1 MAKTRPPS
9 CARSVVSAAP
19 SDHTG
24 AFRPS
29 PTTSSLLMKDEA
41 SSERTNGDVLRSLR
55 RRRHGD
61 CPRTGPK
68 DARDRRENATPD
80 VTCEPRYAM
89 VRAMNFADRLAQASR
104 LKESVVVLG
113 IDPQLD
119 APGAPG
125 IPLGYTLAR
134 FCCEIVE
141 ACARS
146 AIAVKP
152 QLAFYEARG
161 LEGMRAFCEV
171 AKLARKL
178 GLMTIAD
185 AKRGDIGTTSA
196 AYAEAFLG
204 DGDFSCDAVTVN
216 PYQGSDA
223 LMPFLARVKNG
234 RGVFVLV
241 KTSNPSSGE
250 FQDLHAPDRPI
261 WEWVAER
268 VNGWG
273 SDFIGASGLS
283 SVGAVVGATYP
294 VQARR
299 ARELM
304 PAATILVPGYET
316 QGASAA
322 DAVASAR
329 ADGTGFI
336 VNASRSLMYAYQKT
350 DGAKP
355 VEAAAEYAESMR
367 LELTAALATRRTDGL
382 ARTA

>member
-1 MAKTRPPS
+1 
-9 CARSVVSAAP
+9 
-19 SDHTG
+19 
-24 AFRPS
+24 
-29 PTTSSLLMKDEA
+29 
-41 SSERTNGDVLRSLR
+41 
-55 RRRHGD
+55 
-61 CPRTGPK
+61 
-68 DARDRRENATPD
+68 
-80 VTCEPRYAM
+80 
-89 VRAMNFADRLAQASR
+89 
-104 LKESVVVLG
+104 
-113 IDPQLD
+113 
-119 APGAPG
+119 
-125 IPLGYTLAR
+125 LAR

-141 ACARS
+141 ACAGS

-171 AKLARKL
+171 VKTARRL
-178 GLMTIAD
+178 GLITIAD

-204 DGDFSCDAVTVN
+204 DGDFACDAVTVN

-223 LMPFLARVKNG
+223 LMPFIAKVKND

-250 FQDLHAPDRPI
+250 FQDLNAPSRPI
-261 WEWVAER
+261 WESVAAR

-273 SDFIGASGLS
+273 GAFIGASGLS

-294 VQARR
+294 VEARR

-304 PAATILVPGYET
+304 PSATILVPGYGV
-316 QGASAA
+316 QGGTAA

-336 VNASRSLMYAYQKT
+336 VNASRSLMYAYQKKE
-350 DGAKP
+350 GAKP
-355 VEAAAEYAESMR
+355 VEAAAEYAEAMR
-367 LELTAALATRRTDGL
+367 KEINAALAARQTESL

>member
-1 MAKTRPPS
+1 MT
-9 CARSVVSAAP
+9 
-19 SDHTG
+19 
-24 AFRPS
+24 
-29 PTTSSLLMKDEA
+29 
-41 SSERTNGDVLRSLR
+41 
-55 RRRHGD
+55 
-61 CPRTGPK
+61 
-68 DARDRRENATPD
+68 
-80 VTCEPRYAM
+80 
-89 VRAMNFADRLAQASR
+89 NFADRLADASR
-104 LKESVVVLG
+104 AKDSVVVLG

-119 APGAPG
+119 AAGVPG
-125 IPLGYTLAR
+125 IPPGYTLAR

-141 ACARS
+141 ACAHS

-161 LEGMRAFCEV
+161 LDGMRAFCEV
-171 AKLARKL
+171 VKTARRL
-178 GLMTIAD
+178 GLITIAD

-204 DGDFSCDAVTVN
+204 EGDFNCDAVTVN

-223 LMPFLARVKNG
+223 LMPFIAKVKSGG

-250 FQDLHAPDRPI
+250 FQDRNAPNRPI
-261 WEWVAER
+261 WESVAER

-273 SDFIGASGLS
+273 GDFVGASGLS

-294 VQARR
+294 VEARR

-304 PAATILVPGYET
+304 PAATILVPGYGA
-316 QGASAA
+316 QGGTAV
-322 DAVASAR
+322 DAIASAR

-336 VNASRSLMYAYQKT
+336 VNASRSLMYAYRKRE
-350 DGAKP
+350 GARP
-355 VEAAAEYAESMR
+355 VEAAAEYAEAMR
-367 LELTAALATRRTDGL
+367 LDLKAAIAAQRGQNL

>member
-1 MAKTRPPS
+1 MTRQP
-9 CARSVVSAAP
+9 
-19 SDHTG
+19 G
-24 AFRPS
+24 
-29 PTTSSLLMKDEA
+29 
-41 SSERTNGDVLRSLR
+41 
-55 RRRHGD
+55 
-61 CPRTGPK
+61 
-68 DARDRRENATPD
+68 
-80 VTCEPRYAM
+80 YAIM
-89 VRAMNFADRLAQASR
+89 PAMNFADRLAQASR
-104 LKESVVVLG
+104 LKDSVVVLG

-125 IPLGYTLAR
+125 IPPGYTLTH

-141 ACARS
+141 SCARS

-171 AKLARKL
+171 VKLARKL
-178 GLMTIAD
+178 GLLTIAD

-204 DGDFSCDAVTVN
+204 DGDFSTDAVTVN

-223 LMPFLARVKNG
+223 LMPFIAKVKNG

-241 KTSNPSSGE
+241 RTSNPSSGE
-250 FQDLHAPDRPI
+250 FQDRNAPDRPI
-261 WEWVAER
+261 WESVAAR

-273 SDFIGASGLS
+273 SDFIGTSGLS

-294 VQARR
+294 KDARR

-304 PAATILVPGYET
+304 PTATILVPGYGM
-316 QGASAA
+316 QGGTAE

-329 ADGTGFI
+329 EDGTGFI
-336 VNASRSLMYAYQKT
+336 VNASRSLMYAYRKK

-355 VEAAAEYAESMR
+355 VEAAAEYAEAMR
-367 LELTAALATRRTDGL
+367 LEINAALAARRADSL

>member
-1 MAKTRPPS
+1 MRPACLS
-9 CARSVVSAAP
+9 
-19 SDHTG
+19 H
-24 AFRPS
+24 
-29 PTTSSLLMKDEA
+29 
-41 SSERTNGDVLRSLR
+41 
-55 RRRHGD
+55 
-61 CPRTGPK
+61 K
-68 DARDRRENATPD
+68 DARDRRENATPY
-80 VTCEPRYAM
+80 VTSRLGCVTM
-89 VRAMNFADRLAQASR
+89 RAMNFADRLVSAARQ
-104 LKESVVVLG
+104 KDSVVVLG

-119 APGAPG
+119 APDAPA
-125 IPLGYTLAR
+125 IPNGYTLTR

-171 AKLARKL
+171 VKLARKL
-178 GLMTIAD
+178 GLITIAD

-204 DGDFSCDAVTVN
+204 DGDFACDAVTVN

-223 LMPFLARVKNG
+223 LMPFIAKVKNG

-250 FQDLHAPDRPI
+250 FQDLDAPSRPI
-261 WEWVAER
+261 WESVAAR

-273 SDFIGASGLS
+273 SDYVGSSGLS
-283 SVGAVVGATYP
+283 PVGAVVGATYP

-304 PAATILVPGYET
+304 PAATILVPGYGA
-316 QGASAA
+316 QGGTAA

-329 ADGTGFI
+329 ADGSGFI
-336 VNASRSLMYAYQKT
+336 VNASRSLMYAYRKKE
-350 DGAKP
+350 GADP
-355 VEAAAEYAESMR
+355 IAAAAEYAEAMR
-367 LELTAALATRRTDGL
+367 LDLNAAVA
-382 ARTA
+382 ARQGEAHQST

>member
-1 MAKTRPPS
+1 
-9 CARSVVSAAP
+9 
-19 SDHTG
+19 
-24 AFRPS
+24 
-29 PTTSSLLMKDEA
+29 
-41 SSERTNGDVLRSLR
+41 
-55 RRRHGD
+55 
-61 CPRTGPK
+61 
-68 DARDRRENATPD
+68 
-80 VTCEPRYAM
+80 
-89 VRAMNFADRLAQASR
+89 MNFADRLADASR
-104 LKESVVVLG
+104 AKNSVVVLG

-125 IPLGYTLAR
+125 IPHGFTLAR

-171 AKLARKL
+171 VKLARKL
-178 GLMTIAD
+178 GLITIAD

-204 DGDFSCDAVTVN
+204 DNENDFSCDAVTVN

-223 LMPFLARVKNG
+223 VMPFIAKVKSGG

-250 FQDLHAPDRPI
+250 FQDLNAPSRPI
-261 WEWVAER
+261 WESVASR

-273 SDFIGASGLS
+273 SDFIGNSGLS

-304 PAATILVPGYET
+304 PAATILVPGYDT
-316 QGASAA
+316 QGGTAA
-322 DAVASAR
+322 DAIASAR
-329 ADGTGFI
+329 PDGTGFI
-336 VNASRSLMYAYQKT
+336 VNASRSLMYAYLKKE
-350 DGAKP
+350 GAKP
-355 VEAAAEYAESMR
+355 IEAAAEYAEAMR
-367 LELTAALATRRTDGL
+367 LNLNAALAARSTEDL
-382 ARTA
+382 AHTA

>member
-1 MAKTRPPS
+1 MA
-9 CARSVVSAAP
+9 
-19 SDHTG
+19 
-24 AFRPS
+24 
-29 PTTSSLLMKDEA
+29 
-41 SSERTNGDVLRSLR
+41 
-55 RRRHGD
+55 
-61 CPRTGPK
+61 
-68 DARDRRENATPD
+68 
-80 VTCEPRYAM
+80 
-89 VRAMNFADRLAQASR
+89 AMNFADRLAGASR
-104 LKESVVVLG
+104 AKDSVVVLG

-125 IPLGYTLAR
+125 IPPGYTLTR

-171 AKLARKL
+171 VKLARRL
-178 GLMTIAD
+178 GLITIAD

-204 DGDFSCDAVTVN
+204 DGDFNCDAVTVN

-223 LMPFLARVKNG
+223 LMPFIAKVKNG
-234 RGVFVLV
+234 SRGVFVLV

-250 FQDLHAPDRPI
+250 FQDLNAPNRPI
-261 WEWVAER
+261 WEAVAAR

-273 SDFIGASGLS
+273 GDFIGASGLS

-304 PAATILVPGYET
+304 PAATILVPGYGT
-316 QGASAA
+316 QGGTAT

-350 DGAKP
+350 EGVKP
-355 VEAAAEYAESMR
+355 IEAAAEYAEAMR
-367 LELTAALATRRTDGL
+367 LEINAARAARTAEAL
-382 ARTA
+382 ARTG

>member
-1 MAKTRPPS
+1 MP
-9 CARSVVSAAP
+9 
-19 SDHTG
+19 
-24 AFRPS
+24 
-29 PTTSSLLMKDEA
+29 
-41 SSERTNGDVLRSLR
+41 
-55 RRRHGD
+55 
-61 CPRTGPK
+61 
-68 DARDRRENATPD
+68 
-80 VTCEPRYAM
+80 
-89 VRAMNFADRLAQASR
+89 AMNFADRLAEASR
-104 LKESVVVLG
+104 AKDSVVVLG

-125 IPLGYTLAR
+125 IPPGYTLTR

-161 LEGMRAFCEV
+161 LEGMQAFCEV
-171 AKLARKL
+171 VKLARRL
-178 GLMTIAD
+178 GLITIAD

-204 DGDFSCDAVTVN
+204 DGDFNCDAVTVN

-223 LMPFLARVKNG
+223 LMPFIAKVKSGG

-250 FQDLHAPDRPI
+250 FQDLNAPNRPI
-261 WEWVAER
+261 WEAVAAR

-273 SDFIGASGLS
+273 GDFIGASGLS

-304 PAATILVPGYET
+304 PAATILVPGYGT
-316 QGASAA
+316 QGGTAT

-336 VNASRSLMYAYQKT
+336 VNASRSLMYAYQKRE
-350 DGAKP
+350 GVKP
-355 VEAAAEYAESMR
+355 IEAAAEYAEAMR
-367 LELTAALATRRTDGL
+367 LEINAARAARTAEAL

>member
-1 MAKTRPPS
+1 M
-9 CARSVVSAAP
+9 
-19 SDHTG
+19 
-24 AFRPS
+24 
-29 PTTSSLLMKDEA
+29 TS
-41 SSERTNGDVLRSLR
+41 R
-55 RRRHGD
+55 RRYEII
-61 CPRTGPK
+61 
-68 DARDRRENATPD
+68 A
-80 VTCEPRYAM
+80 V
-89 VRAMNFADRLAQASR
+89 MNFADRLADASR
-104 LKESVVVLG
+104 LKDSVVVLG

-119 APGAPG
+119 APGAPA
-125 IPLGYTLAR
+125 IPPSYTLTS

-171 AKLARKL
+171 VKVARRL
-178 GLMTIAD
+178 GLLTIAD

-204 DGDFSCDAVTVN
+204 DGDFSSDAVTVN

-223 LMPFLARVKNG
+223 LMPFIAKVKNG
-234 RGVFVLV
+234 RGIFVLV

-250 FQDLHAPDRPI
+250 FQDLNAPSRPI
-261 WEWVAER
+261 WESVASR

-273 SDFIGASGLS
+273 GDFIGESGLS

-294 VQARR
+294 VQARH

-304 PAATILVPGYET
+304 PAATILVPGYGT
-316 QGASAA
+316 QGGTAA

-336 VNASRSLMYAYQKT
+336 VNASRSLMYAYQKKE
-350 DGAKP
+350 GANP
-355 VEAAAEYAESMR
+355 VEAAAEYAEAMR
-367 LELTAALATRRTDGL
+367 LALNAELAARRGGHL

>member
-1 MAKTRPPS
+1 
-9 CARSVVSAAP
+9 
-19 SDHTG
+19 
-24 AFRPS
+24 
-29 PTTSSLLMKDEA
+29 
-41 SSERTNGDVLRSLR
+41 
-55 RRRHGD
+55 
-61 CPRTGPK
+61 
-68 DARDRRENATPD
+68 
-80 VTCEPRYAM
+80 
-89 VRAMNFADRLAQASR
+89 MNFADRLADASR
-104 LKESVVVLG
+104 LKHSVVVLG

-119 APGAPG
+119 APDAPG
-125 IPLGYTLAR
+125 IPPGYTLAR

-141 ACARS
+141 SCARS

-171 AKLARKL
+171 VKLARRL
-178 GLMTIAD
+178 GLITIAD

-216 PYQGSDA
+216 PYQGSDS
-223 LMPFLARVKNG
+223 LMPFIAKVRNG

-241 KTSNPSSGE
+241 RTSNPSSGE
-250 FQDLHAPDRPI
+250 FQDLNAPNRPI
-261 WEWVAER
+261 WESVAAR

-273 SDFIGASGLS
+273 ADFVGDSGLS

-294 VQARR
+294 EHARR

-304 PAATILVPGYET
+304 PAATILVPGYDT
-316 QGASAA
+316 QGGSAA

-336 VNASRSLMYAYQKT
+336 VNASRSLMYAYRKQ
-350 DGAKP
+350 DGASP
-355 VEAAAEYAESMR
+355 VEAAAAYAEAMR
-367 LELTAALATRRTDGL
+367 LKLNAALESRRTEEL
-382 ARTA
+382 APTA

>member
-1 MAKTRPPS
+1 M
-9 CARSVVSAAP
+9 
-19 SDHTG
+19 
-24 AFRPS
+24 
-29 PTTSSLLMKDEA
+29 
-41 SSERTNGDVLRSLR
+41 
-55 RRRHGD
+55 
-61 CPRTGPK
+61 
-68 DARDRRENATPD
+68 
-80 VTCEPRYAM
+80 
-89 VRAMNFADRLAQASR
+89 RAMNFADRLAAAAR
-104 LKESVVVLG
+104 EKDSVVVAG

-125 IPLGYTLAR
+125 IPPGYTLAR

-171 AKLARKL
+171 VKLARKL
-178 GLMTIAD
+178 GLITIAD

-204 DGDFSCDAVTVN
+204 DGDFACDAVTVN

-223 LMPFLARVKNG
+223 LMPFIAKVRNG

-250 FQDLHAPDRPI
+250 FQDLNAPSRPI
-261 WEWVAER
+261 WESVAAR

-273 SDFIGASGLS
+273 SDYVGTSGLS
-283 SVGAVVGATYP
+283 PVGAVVGATYP

-304 PAATILVPGYET
+304 PCATILVPGYGA
-316 QGASAA
+316 QGGTAA
-322 DAVASAR
+322 DAIASAR

-336 VNASRSLMYAYQKT
+336 VNASRSLMYAYRKKE
-350 DGAKP
+350 GAKP

-367 LELTAALATRRTDGL
+367 RELNAALAAPT
-382 ARTA
+382 ARIAASAKP

>member
-1 MAKTRPPS
+1 MLGR
-9 CARSVVSAAP
+9 
-19 SDHTG
+19 
-24 AFRPS
+24 
-29 PTTSSLLMKDEA
+29 
-41 SSERTNGDVLRSLR
+41 
-55 RRRHGD
+55 
-61 CPRTGPK
+61 
-68 DARDRRENATPD
+68 
-80 VTCEPRYAM
+80 PRYAIM
-89 VRAMNFADRLAQASR
+89 RAMNFADRLAQAAR
-104 LKESVVVLG
+104 LKDSVVVLG

-119 APGAPG
+119 TPGAPG
-125 IPLGYTLAR
+125 IPPGYTLAR

-146 AIAVKP
+146 AVAVKP

-171 AKLARKL
+171 VKLARKL

-223 LMPFLARVKNG
+223 VMPFIAKVKNG

-250 FQDLHAPDRPI
+250 FQDLNASDRPM
-261 WEWVAER
+261 WESVAAR

-273 SDFIGASGLS
+273 GDYVGSSGLS
-283 SVGAVVGATYP
+283 PVGAVVGATYP
-294 VQARR
+294 EHARR

-304 PAATILVPGYET
+304 PAATILVPGYGA
-316 QGASAA
+316 QGGSAA
-322 DAVASAR
+322 DAVKSAR
-329 ADGTGFI
+329 ADGAGFI
-336 VNASRSLMYAYQKT
+336 VNASRSLMYAYQKKS
-350 DGAKP
+350 GAKP
-355 VEAAAEYAESMR
+355 VEAAAEYAEAMR
-367 LELTAALATRRTDGL
+367 RELNAALAAQRTD
-382 ARTA
+382 AMAHTA

>member
-1 MAKTRPPS
+1 MPATDAKTQR
-9 CARSVVSAAP
+9 
-19 SDHTG
+19 
-24 AFRPS
+24 
-29 PTTSSLLMKDEA
+29 
-41 SSERTNGDVLRSLR
+41 
-55 RRRHGD
+55 
-61 CPRTGPK
+61 
-68 DARDRRENATPD
+68 PD
-80 VTCEPRYAM
+80 VTCGPQYAIM
-89 VRAMNFADRLAQASR
+89 PAMNFADRLAHASR

-125 IPLGYTLAR
+125 IPRGYTLAR

-146 AIAVKP
+146 AVVVKP

-171 AKLARKL
+171 VKLARRL
-178 GLMTIAD
+178 GLITIAD

-216 PYQGSDA
+216 PYQGSDT
-223 LMPFLARVKNG
+223 LMPFLAKVRDG

-241 KTSNPSSGE
+241 RTSNPSSGE
-250 FQDLHAPDRPI
+250 FQDLNAPNRPI
-261 WEWVAER
+261 WESVAAR

-273 SDFIGASGLS
+273 GDCVGASGLS

-294 VQARR
+294 EHARR

-304 PAATILVPGYET
+304 PAATILVPGYGA

-329 ADGTGFI
+329 ADGTGFV
-336 VNASRSLMYAYQKT
+336 VNASRSLMYAYQKK

-355 VEAAAEYAESMR
+355 VEAAAEYAEAMR
-367 LELTAALATRRTDGL
+367 LELNAALAARRTEAL
-382 ARTA
+382 SRTA